1 MISGHVPTLTCE
13 DPVPEA
19 CSCTCSDGMTFN
31 QSRPP
36 VVDPA
41 PPPAPPPVEPPVQL
55 DDKPCTTEIIE
66 SWQRLELR
74 HEKNSY
80 EPSEMKTKDINYP
93 EDTILVVADA
103 SRRCQHFEVT
113 IDGEVIGTTYGTGPL
128 DNFDC
133 GSVDNCINNHGGSV
147 GYFTLPKGKSK
158 SDHRGIPRL
167 NRGKWA
173 NASCRTP
180 RSWYEV
186 GRDYRAMQT
195 HRHGPW
201 LFPDL
206 QTMLIDITWMT
217 NVLLEWLGSLVDKS
231 PGLVGSIGG
240 VVDVGCT
247 HVAGSFIY
255 SLKPSSSVTLCFQTR
270 YINACNIAEQALGSR
285 QCTETHC
292 HL

>member
-1 MISGHVPTLTCE
+1 MRASIAIIATITGQIVHAQFGMDMFPGSMVSGSMVTCQSGHVPTLTCE

-103 SRRCQHFEVT
+103 KKRCQHYEVT

-147 GYFTLPKGKSK
+147 GYFTLPKGP
-158 SDHRGIPRL
+158 HVLGMRWVGITERC
-167 NRGKWA
+167 K
-173 NASCRTP
+173 
-180 RSWYEV
+180 
-186 GRDYRAMQT
+186 
-195 HRHGPW
+195 H
-201 LFPDL
+201 
-206 QTMLIDITWMT
+206 IDM
-217 NVLLEWLGSLVDKS
+217 
-231 PGLVGSIGG
+231 
-240 VVDVGCT
+240 
-247 HVAGSFIY
+247 
-255 SLKPSSSVTLCFQTR
+255 
-270 YINACNIAEQALGSR
+270 ALGYF
-285 QCTETHC
+285 QIYKPC
-292 HL
+292 